1 MECLLYGTNAC
12 GKSTLMKSIGLTLI
26 MAQAG
31 FLFHVKNLF
40 IHLILKYLQGF

>member
-1 MECLLYGTNAC
+1 MILHWVKNGICLYGTNAC

-31 FLFHVKNLF
+31 LTKYHVKNL
-40 IHLILKYLQGF
+40 